1 MKNNDNPLISFL
13 SFLSNKNK
21 FEQYYLFYK
30 RGSMINI
37 YPIFPPSIQND
48 TPTLAFIRINLDNT
62 PCYEQIPLYDYNVIY
77 DNNNKCIKIK
87 YDDDSSFFI
96 ITNNKN
102 ILKQHIKIYEHK
114 RFSNIYKTMVHNNKT
129 HIHPHRHENNK
140 HTALLK
146 YIIKQ
151 EKTLINTLHNFK

>member
-1 MKNNDNPLISFL
+1 MIMKNNDNPLI

-30 RGSMINI
+30 IDHMVNI
-37 YPIFPPSIQND
+37 YPIFSPYVQND
-48 TPTLAFIRINLDNT
+48 THTLSFIKKDSDNT
-62 PCYEQIPLYDYNVIY
+62 SCYEQIPLYDYNAIY

-87 YDDDSSFFI
+87 YDDNSRFFI

-114 RFSNIYKTMVHNNKT
+114 RFCNIYNTYKTMVDYNKL
-129 HIHPHRHENNK
+129 NS
-140 HTALLK
+140 LLK
-146 YIIKQ
+146 YIIEE
-151 EKTLINTLHNFK
+151 EKMLINTLHNFK